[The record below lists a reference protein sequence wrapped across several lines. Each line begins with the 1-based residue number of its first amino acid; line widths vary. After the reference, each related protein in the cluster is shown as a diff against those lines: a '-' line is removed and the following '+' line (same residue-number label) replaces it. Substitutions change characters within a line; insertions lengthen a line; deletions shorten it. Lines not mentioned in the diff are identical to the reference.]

1 MAPDVLEDAQ
11 ARTQHGDRLSDVR
24 PQVPLVVRPRAL
36 AGVAERLARISAR
49 DDVNRLDLRPVDLGD
64 VAEVGHAWPPVGEH
78 FAGAGVDV
86 GVPQRAARQDGL
98 YAPFEPS
105 GPGE

>member
-11 ARTQHGDRLSDVR
+11 ARTQHGDRPSDVR

-36 AGVAERLARISAR
+36 AGVTERLARISAR
-49 DDVNRLDLRPVDLGD
+49 DDVNRRDLRPVNTGD
-64 VAEVGHAWPPVGEH
+64 IPEIRNVRPAVGED

-86 GVPQRAARQDGL
+86 GVPEGAAG
-98 YAPFEPS
+98 
-105 GPGE
+105 

>member
-36 AGVAERLARISAR
+36 AAVAERLARISAR
-49 DDVNRLDLRPVDLGD
+49 DDVNRLDGRPVDTGD
-64 VAEVGHAWPPVGEH
+64 VTEVGHVGPAVGEDL
-78 FAGAGVDV
+78 AGARVDV
-86 GVPQRAARQDGL
+86 GVP
-98 YAPFEPS
+98 
-105 GPGE
+105 